1 VHGSGHRRLT
11 AARELASQA
20 TRQSFLEAD
29 EGELEPQRILMRPG
43 LSLAY
48 GVAVMEAAKGQPHYL
63 AIMLP
68 GFVTGA
74 IIGFST
80 QRMAKAA

>member
-1 VHGSGHRRLT
+1 
-11 AARELASQA
+11 
-20 TRQSFLEAD
+20 
-29 EGELEPQRILMRPG
+29 MRPG